1 MCTDIFSMANPF
13 TSTYNKYQ
21 SRTTHNSNI
30 TYLADHPFL
39 VEGDDEEVR
48 NETSGDP
55 ATRPLSLLPRIKWA
69 SSMRKAGCATLWT
82 TRDDVTIAI
91 TMAEVEAAVAERE
104 VAVCLQTA
112 QRPRRRVHGTANPSI
127 TPNDCMSK
135 YIFGLKSNI
144 ITGRNDFSDVV
155 VGEHHLLLL
164 RREIAICVPHHL
176 SKTVHC
182 HHNIN
187 EIHALTSGIASRR
200 LGTEGRRLALTGL
213 SRAELILSM

>member
-112 QRPRRRVHGTANPSI
+112 QRPRRVHGTANPSI